1 MKVKLRPHAT
11 NSLPRSWLAGLCA
24 ALALALAATPG
35 VVEAHQ
41 HRQRTDG
48 PSPAY
53 WGGERSHAV
62 YRDCSGRL
70 RLRLNPAEAHI
81 RQLDPRLRQPSDG
94 RLLEE
99 VGSPRPPVEP
109 VEILPY
115 SSAPVITVIPR
126 RFFFYGAKRGYGSTH
141 KRN

>member
-1 MKVKLRPHAT
+1 MKVKLRPHAM
-11 NSLPRSWLAGLCA
+11 NSLPRSVLAGLCA
-24 ALALALAATPG
+24 ALALALAAIPG
-35 VVEAHQ
+35 TGAHQ
-41 HRQRTDG
+41 HRQGTDG
-48 PSPAY
+48 ASPAY
-53 WGGERSHAV
+53 WGGERGHPI
-62 YRDCSGRL
+62 YRDCCGRL

-126 RFFFYGAKRGYGSTH
+126 RFFFYGAKRGYGFTH